1 MNAST
6 RRTVAAAL
14 AVVLAGVLGLV
25 AVGNASAVAA
35 KSVSAA
41 ISFSGSGTSMKVTT
55 TVKFTSTYAGA
66 YNVRYDILR
75 STSSAKSSPVKVNT
89 STVFTKTFATAKG
102 KAYAYGP
109 NSSKCA
115 GGTTTYYYWVQGTV
129 TDTTGGTV
137 AVVSPT
143 VAAKGCTSL

>member
-55 TVKFTSTYAGA
+55 TVKFTSTYTGT
-66 YNVRYDILR
+66 YNVKYDVYR
-75 STSSAKSSPVKVNT
+75 STSSTRTNPIKVST
-89 STVFTKTFATAKG
+89 TTVFTKTLATTKG

-109 NSSKCA
+109 NSTRCPA
-115 GGTTTYYYWVQGTV
+115 GSTKYYYWVQGSV
-129 TDTTGGTV
+129 TDTAGGTV
-137 AVVSPT
+137 TVKSAA
-143 VAAKGCTSL
+143 VAAKGCSSL